1 MQRFSLSL
9 VLTLSIACPAFPKSA
24 DSLLV
29 SGRQLLHSGEN
40 QGSLDAMYEARA
52 MFERALADSG
62 LASWPHYYIALAD
75 FRIVNLLLAAGDKN
89 KEAASGHLKTA
100 VEHLQEATRI
110 DPDAAEA
117 HALLASVYG
126 RQIGLSPVKGMILG
140 PKGGKAIRKA
150 LELAPDNP
158 RVVLSAAIGDF
169 NTPKMFGGNKERAM
183 KGFRRA
189 AELFSREKP
198 ADPLEPS
205 WGHSEAFAWLGLAH
219 MDRDEKEPAGAA
231 FEKALQINP
240 DFGWVKYVLLP
251 ELELAD

>member
-1 MQRFSLSL
+1 MPRFPLSL
-9 VLTLSIACPAFPKSA
+9 VFMLSLACPAFPQAA

-29 SGRQLLHSGEN
+29 SGRQLLDSGEN
-40 QGSLDAMYEARA
+40 QGSIDPMYEARA
-52 MFERALADSG
+52 MFERALADSS
-62 LASWPHYYIALAD
+62 LTAWTHYYIALAD
-75 FRIVNLLLAAGDKN
+75 FRIVNLLLAAGDRN

-110 DPDAAEA
+110 DPEAAEA
-117 HALLASVYG
+117 YALLSSVYG
-126 RQIGLSPVKGMILG
+126 RQIGLSPVKSMFLG
-140 PKGGKAIRKA
+140 PKAGKAIGKA
-150 LELAPDNP
+150 MELAPDNP

-169 NTPKMFGGNKERAM
+169 NTPRVFGGNKERAM

-198 ADPLEPS
+198 ADPVEPS

-219 MDRDEKEPAGAA
+219 LDRDEKEPAGAA
-231 FEKALQINP
+231 FEKALQIDP